1 MDLQEVQLSHPAADP
16 ASATVVNEVRRVAPG
31 VQLQGDRLRFEA
43 DLVARIEP
51 FTRPGKVEIYRC
63 PEGWLLYCYDSAK
76 DNWACSGSTL
86 EEVIGRLEED
96 SLAHLVRA
104 GLERSGHLAA
114 RRP

>member
-1 MDLQEVQLSHPAADP
+1 MDLQEVQLSHPVGDP
-16 ASATVVNEVRRVAPG
+16 ASATVVEEVRRVAPD
-31 VQLQGDRLRFEA
+31 VREQGDRLRFSG

-51 FTRPGKVEIYRC
+51 FTRPGKIEIYRC

-76 DNWACSGSTL
+76 SNWACGGSTL
-86 EEVIGRLEED
+86 EQMIDRLEEE

-114 RRP
+114 R